1 MSKMVQIL
9 LTKALTVNLGRDEH
23 GEAKT
28 VQLHAGL
35 QEVEQEIAEHW
46 FVKAHAQEITLSDTA
61 SHELQAALNAANI
74 ELAASKE
81 QTTAAEVKIAE
92 LTAQAALD
100 TKEIADLKVQLTK
113 AQQEPT
119 PAPAAK
125 GK

>member
-46 FVKAHAQEITLSDTA
+46 FVKAHAQEITSSDTA
-61 SHELQAALNAANI
+61 SHELQANLSAANI
-74 ELAASKE
+74 ELAALKE
-81 QTTAAEVKIAE
+81 QSTAADAKIAE

-100 TKEIADLKVQLTK
+100 AKEIADLKVQLTK
-113 AQQEPT
+113 ALQEPA